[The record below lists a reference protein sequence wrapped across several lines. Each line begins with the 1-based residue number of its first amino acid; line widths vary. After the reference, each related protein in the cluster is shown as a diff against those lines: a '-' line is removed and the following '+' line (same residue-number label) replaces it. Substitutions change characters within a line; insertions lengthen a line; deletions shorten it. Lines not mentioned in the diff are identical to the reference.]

1 MAVISALLSLLSR
14 KLGDLLQLLF
24 GWSISGLF
32 GKLSSRKQNGLSVA
46 LILSIVWPLLVLGCF
61 LPAVSAWVVAFI
73 PLHDWVGKEPLRIV
87 WIVLAVT
94 VPMIVGGLTAWIVPS
109 HKQRGSLLRTL
120 LSGYPL
126 TLGMFLS
133 FLITFLIVPVLKL
146 ASMARRWED
155 EHVFIQPREG
165 SYDQVLQQLAAACDK
180 AHIEVQIKPV
190 PKVMQA
196 PTRVLKWFGRSA
208 LDPIIASNP
217 RMLSG
222 QGVQLY
228 LYPADLLIRA
238 TPERK
243 SRVRAAIVREMM
255 AAPAHL
261 TEDAKAQQLEEHL
274 NKLWHELAGPPVA
287 AAHPR
292 VQHQLPALAKI
303 INDTKIPYGDW
314 LLLYTNVIN
323 LERAATGESALADR
337 DLAPAAQES
346 SAMET
351 DPRPEVSTVDLIKEA
366 FEESQALIKA
376 EVALARH
383 EALKEVVALKRFASA
398 AAIGVVIAIL
408 GLAMLLMAA
417 VLAIAPQA
425 YVAAIAGGALLVIA
439 GGTVGIGYGML
450 PKKPV
455 PQTQENLKEDVRL
468 LKERLA

>member
-1 MAVISALLSLLSR
+1 MAIISALLSMLSR
-14 KLGDLLQLLF
+14 KIGDLLQLLF

-32 GKLSSRKQNGLSVA
+32 GRLSSRKQNGLSVA

-61 LPAVSAWVVAFI
+61 LPSVAAWAVAFI
-73 PLHDWVGKEPLRIV
+73 PLHDWIGEETLRIV
-87 WIVLAVT
+87 WIALAV
-94 VPMIVGGLTAWIVPS
+94 VIPMIVGGLTAWIVPS
-109 HKQRGSLLRTL
+109 RKQRGSVLRTIF
-120 LSGYPL
+120 SGYPL

-133 FLITFLIVPVLKL
+133 FLITFLVVPVLKL
-146 ASMARRWED
+146 VSMARRWED

-165 SYDQVLQQLAAACDK
+165 AYDEVLQGLAAACDK

-217 RMLSG
+217 RMLAG
-222 QGVQLY
+222 KGVQLY

-238 TPERK
+238 TPELK

-255 AAPAHL
+255 SAPAHL

-274 NKLWHELAGPPVA
+274 NKLWHELARQPVA
-287 AAHPR
+287 GPHPR
-292 VQHQLPALAKI
+292 VQNQLPALAKI
-303 INDTKIPYGDW
+303 INDSKIPYGDW
-314 LLLYTNVIN
+314 MLLYTNITN
-323 LERAATGESALADR
+323 LERAAAGESALADR
-337 DLAPAAQES
+337 DLVPAAQES
-346 SAMET
+346 SAMER
-351 DPRPEVSTVDLIKEA
+351 DPRSEVSTVDLIKEA

-383 EALKEVVALKRFASA
+383 EALKEVVALKRFAIAAGISA
-398 AAIGVVIAIL
+398 VVAIL
-408 GLAMLLMAA
+408 GVAMLLVAA
-417 VLAIAPQA
+417 VLAAGAQA
-425 YVAAIAGGALLVIA
+425 LVAAIVGGALLVLA
-439 GGTVGIGYGML
+439 GGTVGIGYSML

-455 PQTQENLKEDVRL
+455 PQTQENIKEDVRL